1 MQKTQNKTKT
11 HTHILY
17 LPRSFSLDAISN
29 LHHHH
34 LLLVAAA
41 TDCDN
46 NTTKMDPTTT
56 NDNDD
61 NNDNNVNIPNNNINN
76 FPPINNILEISLISA
91 QDLAP
96 ILKSLRTYAVTWI
109 NPNKKKTT
117 RIDNEDHNN
126 PTWNDKFSFKVFH
139 VIYIYIYIIWVRNS
153 NERIE

>member
-1 MQKTQNKTKT
+1 MHAKKLKTKLK
-11 HTHILY
+11 HIHILY

-56 NDNDD
+56 NDDDD
-61 NNDNNVNIPNNNINN
+61 NNNNNNVNIPNNNINN

-96 ILKSLRTYAVTWI
+96 ISKSLRTYAVTWI

-139 VIYIYIYIIWVRNS
+139 IIYIYIYII
-153 NERIE
+153 